1 MIKITNE
8 IDELKDFKAWSQGA
22 ENLRNLQKSDKAY
35 QYVQEM
41 VEIMARN
48 DGINETV
55 LNDFLAYGLRDIL
68 TNEYGE
74 EMADQIL
81 TGEYGSDY
89 EYKEFL
95 EDMQATQELKDNLET
110 CQDAVDNGVAE
121 NFSEE
126 GKAIALA
133 MEFYTSYGTDKD
145 FEEVATEINLLYP
158 KNQSPLE
165 AQDVERIAALMTKD
179 MNGDLKEAI
188 DYEKEMTRADVEQKF
203 EFENSNVETDKAT
216 DENSES
222 SVNKQKARRQ

>member
-74 EMADQIL
+74 KMADQIL